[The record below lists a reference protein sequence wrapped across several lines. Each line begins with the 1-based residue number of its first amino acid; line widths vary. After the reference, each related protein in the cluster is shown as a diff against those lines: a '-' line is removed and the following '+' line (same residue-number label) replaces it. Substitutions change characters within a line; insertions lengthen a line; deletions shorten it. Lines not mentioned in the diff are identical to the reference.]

1 MIPENY
7 LIFLQII
14 LFMFITPGAPRVL
27 IMSQSLNYGF
37 GKSLWTAFGDISANS
52 LQMILVLFGFAALIK
67 LFPDVVIYF
76 KWSGILYLLYIA
88 YGYIKSESNINISNK
103 VKQKSIGALYIDGF
117 LIAFLSPKA
126 TVFFATVFPTFL
138 IAGPNYYEHF
148 FILLLT
154 YISLDFLTLA
164 IYSGIA
170 RAIASKLKNNLS
182 LVNYISA
189 GALVIIAIVI
199 AIKV

>member
-1 MIPENY
+1 MPENY

-52 LQMILVLFGFAALIK
+52 LQMVLVLFGLAALLK
-67 LFPDVVIYF
+67 LFPDIVIYF
-76 KWSGILYLLYIA
+76 KWSGIAYLLYIA
-88 YGYIKSESNINISNK
+88 YGYIKLKSNINISNEIK
-103 VKQKSIGALYIDGF
+103 PKSISTLYIDGF

-138 IAGPNYYEHF
+138 VAGPNYYEHF
-148 FILLLT
+148 FILLIT
-154 YISLDFLTLA
+154 YTSLDFLTLA

-170 RAIASKLKNNLS
+170 RAIANKLKANLN
-182 LVNYISA
+182 LINYISA
-189 GALVIIAIVI
+189 GALVIIAIII
-199 AIKV
+199 AVKV

>member
-1 MIPENY
+1 MPENY

-14 LFMFITPGAPRVL
+14 IFMFITPGAPRVL

-37 GKSLWTAFGDISANS
+37 RKSLWTAFGDISANS
-52 LQMILVLFGFAALIK
+52 LQMVLVLFGLAALLK
-67 LFPDVVIYF
+67 LFPDIVIYF
-76 KWSGILYLLYIA
+76 KWSGIAYLLYIT
-88 YGYIKSESNINISNK
+88 YGYIKSKSNINISNEIK
-103 VKQKSIGALYIDGF
+103 PKSISTLYIDGF

-138 IAGPNYYEHF
+138 VAGPNYYEHF
-148 FILLLT
+148 FILLIT

-170 RAIASKLKNNLS
+170 RAIANKLKANLN
-182 LVNYISA
+182 LINYISA
-189 GALVIIAIVI
+189 GALVIIAIII
-199 AIKV
+199 AVKV

>member
-14 LFMFITPGAPRVL
+14 IFMFITPGAPRVL

-37 GKSLWTAFGDISANS
+37 RKSLWTAFGDISANS
-52 LQMILVLFGFAALIK
+52 LQMVLVLFGLASLLK
-67 LFPDVVIYF
+67 LFPDIVIYF
-76 KWSGILYLLYIA
+76 KWSGIAYLLYIA
-88 YGYIKSESNINISNK
+88 YGYIKSKSNINISNEIK
-103 VKQKSIGALYIDGF
+103 PKSISTLYMDGF

-138 IAGPNYYEHF
+138 VAGPNYYEHF
-148 FILLLT
+148 FILLIT

-170 RAIASKLKNNLS
+170 RVIADKLKANLS
-182 LVNYISA
+182 LINYISA
-189 GALVIIAIVI
+189 GALVIIAIII
-199 AIKV
+199 AVKV

>member
-1 MIPENY
+1 MPENY

-52 LQMILVLFGFAALIK
+52 LQMVLVLFGLAALLK
-67 LFPDVVIYF
+67 LFPDIVIYF
-76 KWSGILYLLYIA
+76 KWSGIAYLLYIA
-88 YGYIKSESNINISNK
+88 YGYIKLKSNINISNEIK
-103 VKQKSIGALYIDGF
+103 PKSISTLYIDGF

-138 IAGPNYYEHF
+138 VAGPNYYEHF
-148 FILLLT
+148 FILLIT

-170 RAIASKLKNNLS
+170 RAIANKLKANLN
-182 LVNYISA
+182 LINYISA
-189 GALVIIAIVI
+189 GALVIIAIII
-199 AIKV
+199 AVKV

>member
-1 MIPENY
+1 MPENY

-14 LFMFITPGAPRVL
+14 IFMFITPGAPRVL

-52 LQMILVLFGFAALIK
+52 LQMVLVLFGLAALLK
-67 LFPDVVIYF
+67 LFPDIVIYF
-76 KWSGILYLLYIA
+76 KWSGIAYLLYIA
-88 YGYIKSESNINISNK
+88 YGYIKSKSNINISNEIK
-103 VKQKSIGALYIDGF
+103 PKSISTLYMDGF

-138 IAGPNYYEHF
+138 VAGPNYYEHF
-148 FILLLT
+148 FILLIT

-170 RAIASKLKNNLS
+170 RAIANKLKANLN
-182 LVNYISA
+182 LINYISA
-189 GALVIIAIVI
+189 GALVIIAIII
-199 AIKV
+199 AVKV

>member
-1 MIPENY
+1 MPENY

-52 LQMILVLFGFAALIK
+52 LQMVLVLFGLAALLK
-67 LFPDVVIYF
+67 LFPDIVIYF
-76 KWSGILYLLYIA
+76 KWSGIAYLLYIA
-88 YGYIKSESNINISNK
+88 YGYIKSKSNINISNEIK
-103 VKQKSIGALYIDGF
+103 PKSISTLYIDGF

-138 IAGPNYYEHF
+138 VAGPNYYEHF
-148 FILLLT
+148 FILLIT

-170 RAIASKLKNNLS
+170 RVIADKLKANLS
-182 LVNYISA
+182 LINYISA
-189 GALVIIAIVI
+189 GALVIIAIII
-199 AIKV
+199 AVKV

>member
-1 MIPENY
+1 MPENY

-52 LQMILVLFGFAALIK
+52 LQMVLVLFGLAALLK
-67 LFPDVVIYF
+67 LFPDIVIYF
-76 KWSGILYLLYIA
+76 KWSGIAYLLYIA
-88 YGYIKSESNINISNK
+88 YGYIKLKSNINISNEIK
-103 VKQKSIGALYIDGF
+103 PKSISTLYMDGF

-138 IAGPNYYEHF
+138 VAGPNYYEHF
-148 FILLLT
+148 FILLIT

-170 RAIASKLKNNLS
+170 RAIANKLKANLN
-182 LVNYISA
+182 LINYISA
-189 GALVIIAIVI
+189 GALVIIAIII
-199 AIKV
+199 AVKV

>member
-88 YGYIKSESNINISNK
+88 YGYIKSKSNINISISK
-103 VKQKSIGALYIDGF
+103 TKIIRALYIDWISYC
-117 LIAFLSPKA
+117 LLSPKA

>member
-1 MIPENY
+1 MPENY

-14 LFMFITPGAPRVL
+14 IFMFITPGAPRVL

-52 LQMILVLFGFAALIK
+52 LQMVLVLFGLAALLK
-67 LFPDVVIYF
+67 LFPDIVIYF
-76 KWSGILYLLYIA
+76 KWSGIAYLLYIA
-88 YGYIKSESNINISNK
+88 YGYIKSKSNINISNEI
-103 VKQKSIGALYIDGF
+103 KQKSISTLYIDGF

-126 TVFFATVFPTFL
+126 TIFFATVFPTFL
-138 IAGPNYYEHF
+138 VAGPNYYEHF
-148 FILLLT
+148 FILLIT
-154 YISLDFLTLA
+154 YISLDFLTLT

-170 RAIASKLKNNLS
+170 RAIANKLKANLS
-182 LVNYISA
+182 LINYISA
-189 GALVIIAIVI
+189 GALVIIAIII

>member
-1 MIPENY
+1 MKTINNY
-7 LIFLQII
+7 QDLKKYII
-14 LFMFITPGAPRVL
+14 
-27 IMSQSLNYGF
+27 
-37 GKSLWTAFGDISANS
+37 D
-52 LQMILVLFGFAALIK
+52 
-67 LFPDVVIYF
+67 
-76 KWSGILYLLYIA
+76 LYM
-88 YGYIKSESNINISNK
+88 
-103 VKQKSIGALYIDGF
+103 DGV
-117 LIAFLSPKA
+117 LIAFFRPKA

-164 IYSGIA
+164 IYSGID

>member
-7 LIFLQII
+7 LDLLQII

-67 LFPDVVIYF
+67 LFPDIVFIF
-76 KWSGILYLLYIA
+76 LFTFFILP
-88 YGYIKSESNINISNK
+88 GYIKSKSNINISNE
-103 VKQKSIGALYIDGF
+103 VKQKSIRALYTDGF

-154 YISLDFLTLA
+154 YISLDFLTLT

-170 RAIASKLKNNLS
+170 RAIASKLKSNLS

-189 GALVIIAIVI
+189 GALVVIAIII

>member
-1 MIPENY
+1 MPENY

-14 LFMFITPGAPRVL
+14 IFMFITPGAPRVL

-37 GKSLWTAFGDISANS
+37 RKSLWTAFGDISANS
-52 LQMILVLFGFAALIK
+52 LQMVLVLFGLAALLK
-67 LFPDVVIYF
+67 LFPDIVIYF
-76 KWSGILYLLYIA
+76 KWSGIAYLLYIA
-88 YGYIKSESNINISNK
+88 YGYIKLKSNINISNEIK
-103 VKQKSIGALYIDGF
+103 PKSISTLYIDGF

-138 IAGPNYYEHF
+138 VAGPNYYERF
-148 FILLLT
+148 FILLIT

-170 RAIASKLKNNLS
+170 RAIANKLKANLN
-182 LVNYISA
+182 LINYISA
-189 GALVIIAIVI
+189 GALVIIAIII
-199 AIKV
+199 AVKV

>member
-14 LFMFITPGAPRVL
+14 IFMFVTPGAPRVL

-88 YGYIKSESNINISNK
+88 YGYVKSKSNINISNEA
-103 VKQKSIGALYIDGF
+103 KQKSISALYMDGF

-138 IAGPNYYEHF
+138 IAGPNYYKHF

-154 YISLDFLTLA
+154 YIFLDFLTLA
-164 IYSGIA
+164 IYSGVA
-170 RAIASKLKNNLS
+170 RAIASKLKNNVN

-189 GALVIIAIVI
+189 VALVVIAIII

>member
-1 MIPENY
+1 MPENY

-14 LFMFITPGAPRVL
+14 IFMFITPGAPRVL

-37 GKSLWTAFGDISANS
+37 RKSLWTAFGDISANS
-52 LQMILVLFGFAALIK
+52 LQMVLVLFGLAALLK
-67 LFPDVVIYF
+67 LFPDIVIYF
-76 KWSGILYLLYIA
+76 KWSGIAYLLYIA
-88 YGYIKSESNINISNK
+88 YGYIKLKSNINISNEIK
-103 VKQKSIGALYIDGF
+103 PKSISTLYIDGF

-138 IAGPNYYEHF
+138 VAGPNYYEHF
-148 FILLLT
+148 FILLIT

-170 RAIASKLKNNLS
+170 RVIADKLKANLS
-182 LVNYISA
+182 LINYISA
-189 GALVIIAIVI
+189 GALVIIAIII
-199 AIKV
+199 AVKV

>member
-1 MIPENY
+1 MPENY

-14 LFMFITPGAPRVL
+14 IFMFITPGAPRVL

-52 LQMILVLFGFAALIK
+52 LQMVLVLFGLAALLK
-67 LFPDVVIYF
+67 LFPDIVIYF
-76 KWSGILYLLYIA
+76 KWSGIAYLLYIA
-88 YGYIKSESNINISNK
+88 YGYIKSKSNINISNEIK
-103 VKQKSIGALYIDGF
+103 PKSISTLYIDGF

-138 IAGPNYYEHF
+138 VAGPNYYEHF
-148 FILLLT
+148 FILLIT

-170 RAIASKLKNNLS
+170 RAIANKLKANLN
-182 LVNYISA
+182 LINYISA
-189 GALVIIAIVI
+189 GALVIIAIII
-199 AIKV
+199 AVKV

>member
-1 MIPENY
+1 MPENY

-37 GKSLWTAFGDISANS
+37 RKSLWTAFGDISANS
-52 LQMILVLFGFAALIK
+52 LQMVLVLFGLAALLK
-67 LFPDVVIYF
+67 LFPDIVIYF
-76 KWSGILYLLYIA
+76 KWSGIAYLLYIA
-88 YGYIKSESNINISNK
+88 YGYIKSKSNINISNEIK
-103 VKQKSIGALYIDGF
+103 PKSISTLYIDGF

-138 IAGPNYYEHF
+138 VAGPNYYEHF
-148 FILLLT
+148 FILLIT

-170 RAIASKLKNNLS
+170 RAIANKLKANLN
-182 LVNYISA
+182 LINYISA
-189 GALVIIAIVI
+189 GALVIIAIII
-199 AIKV
+199 AVKV

>member
-1 MIPENY
+1 MPENY

-37 GKSLWTAFGDISANS
+37 RKSLWTAFGDISANS
-52 LQMILVLFGFAALIK
+52 LQMVLVLFGLAALLK
-67 LFPDVVIYF
+67 LFPDIVIYF
-76 KWSGILYLLYIA
+76 KWSGIAYLLYIA
-88 YGYIKSESNINISNK
+88 YGYIKLKSNINISNEIK
-103 VKQKSIGALYIDGF
+103 PKSISTLYIDGF

-138 IAGPNYYEHF
+138 VAGPNYYEHF
-148 FILLLT
+148 FILLIT

-170 RAIASKLKNNLS
+170 RAIANKLKANLN
-182 LVNYISA
+182 LINYISA
-189 GALVIIAIVI
+189 GALVIIAIII
-199 AIKV
+199 AVKV

>member
-1 MIPENY
+1 MPENY

-14 LFMFITPGAPRVL
+14 IFMFITPGAPRVL

-37 GKSLWTAFGDISANS
+37 RKSLWTAFGDISANS
-52 LQMILVLFGFAALIK
+52 LQMVLVLFGLAALLK
-67 LFPDVVIYF
+67 LFPDIVIYF
-76 KWSGILYLLYIA
+76 KWSGIAYLLYIA
-88 YGYIKSESNINISNK
+88 YGYIKLKSNINISNEIK
-103 VKQKSIGALYIDGF
+103 PKSISTLYMDGF

-138 IAGPNYYEHF
+138 VAGPNYYERF
-148 FILLLT
+148 FILLIT

-170 RAIASKLKNNLS
+170 RAIANKLKANLN
-182 LVNYISA
+182 LINYISA
-189 GALVIIAIVI
+189 GALVIIAIII
-199 AIKV
+199 AVKV

>member
-1 MIPENY
+1 MPENY

-52 LQMILVLFGFAALIK
+52 LQMVLVLFGLAALLK
-67 LFPDVVIYF
+67 LFPDIVIYF
-76 KWSGILYLLYIA
+76 KWSGIAYLLYIA
-88 YGYIKSESNINISNK
+88 YGYIKLKSNINISNEIK
-103 VKQKSIGALYIDGF
+103 PKSISTLYMDCF

-138 IAGPNYYEHF
+138 VAGPNYYERF
-148 FILLLT
+148 FILLIT

-170 RAIASKLKNNLS
+170 RAIANKLKANLN
-182 LVNYISA
+182 LINYISA
-189 GALVIIAIVI
+189 GALVIIAIII
-199 AIKV
+199 AVKV

>member
-1 MIPENY
+1 MPENY

-52 LQMILVLFGFAALIK
+52 LQMVLVLFGLAALLK
-67 LFPDVVIYF
+67 LFPDIVIYF
-76 KWSGILYLLYIA
+76 KWSGIAYLLYIA
-88 YGYIKSESNINISNK
+88 YGYIKSKSNINISNEIK
-103 VKQKSIGALYIDGF
+103 PKSISTLYMDGF

-138 IAGPNYYEHF
+138 VAGPNYYERF
-148 FILLLT
+148 FILLIT

-170 RAIASKLKNNLS
+170 RAIANKLKANLN
-182 LVNYISA
+182 LINYISA
-189 GALVIIAIVI
+189 GALVIIAIII
-199 AIKV
+199 AVKV

>member
-1 MIPENY
+1 MPENY

-14 LFMFITPGAPRVL
+14 IFMFITPGAPRVL

-37 GKSLWTAFGDISANS
+37 RKSLWTAFGDISANS
-52 LQMILVLFGFAALIK
+52 LQMVLVLFGLAALLK
-67 LFPDVVIYF
+67 LFPDIVIYF
-76 KWSGILYLLYIA
+76 KWSGIAYLLYIA
-88 YGYIKSESNINISNK
+88 YGYIKSKSNINISNEIK
-103 VKQKSIGALYIDGF
+103 PKSISTLYMDGF

-138 IAGPNYYEHF
+138 VAGPNYYEHF
-148 FILLLT
+148 FILLIT

-170 RAIASKLKNNLS
+170 RAIANKLKANLN
-182 LVNYISA
+182 LINYISA
-189 GALVIIAIVI
+189 GALVIIAIII
-199 AIKV
+199 AVKV

>member
-1 MIPENY
+1 MPENY

-14 LFMFITPGAPRVL
+14 IFMFITPGAPRVL

-37 GKSLWTAFGDISANS
+37 RKSLWTAFGDISANS
-52 LQMILVLFGFAALIK
+52 LQMVLVLFGLAALLK
-67 LFPDVVIYF
+67 LFPDIVIYF
-76 KWSGILYLLYIA
+76 KWSGIAYLLYIA
-88 YGYIKSESNINISNK
+88 YGYIKSKSNINISNEIK
-103 VKQKSIGALYIDGF
+103 PKSISTLYMDGF

-138 IAGPNYYEHF
+138 VAGPNYYEHF
-148 FILLLT
+148 FILLIT

-170 RAIASKLKNNLS
+170 RVIADKLKANLS
-182 LVNYISA
+182 LINYISA
-189 GALVIIAIVI
+189 GALVIIAIII
-199 AIKV
+199 AVKV

>member
-1 MIPENY
+1 MPENY

-14 LFMFITPGAPRVL
+14 IFMFITPGAPRVL

-52 LQMILVLFGFAALIK
+52 LQMVLVLFGLAALLK
-67 LFPDVVIYF
+67 LFPDIVIYF
-76 KWSGILYLLYIA
+76 KWSGIAYLLYIA
-88 YGYIKSESNINISNK
+88 YGYIKSKSNINISNEIK
-103 VKQKSIGALYIDGF
+103 PKSISTLYMDGF

-138 IAGPNYYEHF
+138 VAGPNYYERF
-148 FILLLT
+148 FILLIT

-170 RAIASKLKNNLS
+170 RAIANKLKANLN
-182 LVNYISA
+182 LINYISA
-189 GALVIIAIVI
+189 GALVIIAIII
-199 AIKV
+199 AVKV

>member
-1 MIPENY
+1 M
-7 LIFLQII
+7 
-14 LFMFITPGAPRVL
+14 
-27 IMSQSLNYGF
+27 
-37 GKSLWTAFGDISANS
+37 
-52 LQMILVLFGFAALIK
+52 
-67 LFPDVVIYF
+67 
-76 KWSGILYLLYIA
+76 
-88 YGYIKSESNINISNK
+88 
-103 VKQKSIGALYIDGF
+103 DGF

-138 IAGPNYYEHF
+138 IAGSNYYEHF

>member
-1 MIPENY
+1 MPENY

-52 LQMILVLFGFAALIK
+52 LQMVLVLFGLAALLK
-67 LFPDVVIYF
+67 LFPDIVIYF
-76 KWSGILYLLYIA
+76 KWSGIAYLLYIA
-88 YGYIKSESNINISNK
+88 YGYIKSKSNINISNEIK
-103 VKQKSIGALYIDGF
+103 PKSISTLYMDGF

-138 IAGPNYYEHF
+138 VAGPNYYEHF
-148 FILLLT
+148 FILLIT

-170 RAIASKLKNNLS
+170 RAIANKLKANLN
-182 LVNYISA
+182 LINYISA
-189 GALVIIAIVI
+189 GALVIIAIII
-199 AIKV
+199 AVKV

>member
-1 MIPENY
+1 MPENY

-14 LFMFITPGAPRVL
+14 IFMFITPGAPRVL

-37 GKSLWTAFGDISANS
+37 RKSLWTAFGDISANS
-52 LQMILVLFGFAALIK
+52 LQMVLVLFGLAALLK
-67 LFPDVVIYF
+67 LFPDIVIYF
-76 KWSGILYLLYIA
+76 KWSGIAYLLYIA
-88 YGYIKSESNINISNK
+88 YGYIKLKSNINISNEIK
-103 VKQKSIGALYIDGF
+103 PKSISTLYIDGF

-138 IAGPNYYEHF
+138 VAGPNYYERF
-148 FILLLT
+148 FILLIT

-170 RAIASKLKNNLS
+170 RAIANKLKANLS
-182 LVNYISA
+182 LINYISA
-189 GALVIIAIVI
+189 GALVIIAIII
-199 AIKV
+199 AVKV

>member
-37 GKSLWTAFGDISANS
+37 RKSLWTAFGDISANS
-52 LQMILVLFGFAALIK
+52 LQMVLVLFGLAALLK
-67 LFPDVVIYF
+67 LFPDIVIYF
-76 KWSGILYLLYIA
+76 KWSGIAYLLYIA
-88 YGYIKSESNINISNK
+88 YGYIKLKSNINISNEIK
-103 VKQKSIGALYIDGF
+103 PKSISTLYMDGF

-138 IAGPNYYEHF
+138 VAGPNYYERF
-148 FILLLT
+148 FILLIT

-170 RAIASKLKNNLS
+170 RAIANKLKANLN
-182 LVNYISA
+182 LINYISA
-189 GALVIIAIVI
+189 GALVIIAIII
-199 AIKV
+199 AVKV

>member
-1 MIPENY
+1 MPENY

-14 LFMFITPGAPRVL
+14 IFMFITPGAPRVL

-52 LQMILVLFGFAALIK
+52 LQMVLVLFGLAALLK
-67 LFPDVVIYF
+67 LFPDIVIYF
-76 KWSGILYLLYIA
+76 KWSGIAYLLYIA
-88 YGYIKSESNINISNK
+88 YGYIKLKSNINISNEIK
-103 VKQKSIGALYIDGF
+103 PKSISTLYIDGF

-138 IAGPNYYEHF
+138 VAGPNYYEHF
-148 FILLLT
+148 FILLIT

-170 RAIASKLKNNLS
+170 RAIANKLKANLN
-182 LVNYISA
+182 LINYISA
-189 GALVIIAIVI
+189 GALVIIAIII
-199 AIKV
+199 AVKV

>member
-1 MIPENY
+1 MPENY

-14 LFMFITPGAPRVL
+14 IFMFITPGAPRVL

-37 GKSLWTAFGDISANS
+37 RKSLWTAFGDISANS
-52 LQMILVLFGFAALIK
+52 LQMVLVLFGLAALLK
-67 LFPDVVIYF
+67 LFPDIVIYF
-76 KWSGILYLLYIA
+76 KWSGIAYLLYIA
-88 YGYIKSESNINISNK
+88 YGYIKSKSNINISNEIK
-103 VKQKSIGALYIDGF
+103 PKSISTLYIDGF

-138 IAGPNYYEHF
+138 VAGPNYYEHF
-148 FILLLT
+148 FILLIT

-170 RAIASKLKNNLS
+170 RVIADKLKANLS
-182 LVNYISA
+182 LINYISA
-189 GALVIIAIVI
+189 GALVIIAIII
-199 AIKV
+199 AVKV

>member
-1 MIPENY
+1 MPENY

-14 LFMFITPGAPRVL
+14 IFMFITPGAPRVL

-37 GKSLWTAFGDISANS
+37 RKSLWTAFGDISANS
-52 LQMILVLFGFAALIK
+52 LQMVLVLFGLAALLK
-67 LFPDVVIYF
+67 LFPDIVIYF
-76 KWSGILYLLYIA
+76 KWSGIAYLLYIA
-88 YGYIKSESNINISNK
+88 YGYIKLKSNINISNEIK
-103 VKQKSIGALYIDGF
+103 PKSISTLYMDGF

-138 IAGPNYYEHF
+138 VAGPNYYEHF
-148 FILLLT
+148 FILLIT

-170 RAIASKLKNNLS
+170 RAIANKLKANLN
-182 LVNYISA
+182 LINYISA
-189 GALVIIAIVI
+189 GALVIIAIII
-199 AIKV
+199 AVKV

>member
-1 MIPENY
+1 MPENY

-37 GKSLWTAFGDISANS
+37 VKSLWTAFGDISANS
-52 LQMILVLFGFAALIK
+52 LQMVLVLFGLAALLK
-67 LFPDVVIYF
+67 LFPDIVIYF
-76 KWSGILYLLYIA
+76 KWSGIAYLLYIA
-88 YGYIKSESNINISNK
+88 YGYIKLKSNINISNEIK
-103 VKQKSIGALYIDGF
+103 PKSISTLYIDGF

-138 IAGPNYYEHF
+138 VAGPNYYEHF
-148 FILLLT
+148 FILLIT

-170 RAIASKLKNNLS
+170 RAIANKLKANLN
-182 LVNYISA
+182 LINYISA
-189 GALVIIAIVI
+189 GALVIIAIII
-199 AIKV
+199 AVKV